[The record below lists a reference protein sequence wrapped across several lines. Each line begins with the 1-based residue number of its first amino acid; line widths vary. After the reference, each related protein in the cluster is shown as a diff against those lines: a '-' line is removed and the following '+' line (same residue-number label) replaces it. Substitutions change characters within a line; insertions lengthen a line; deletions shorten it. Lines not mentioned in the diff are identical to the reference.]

1 MKEPKIILI
10 SEILNSKDANNKDQG
25 LRIFGL
31 ISESLKSGN
40 QVIVDF
46 QDLDLILASF
56 LNPIISKLYNN
67 FDEDTAKEVII
78 NFQGFTYDIDKQLV
92 EKVEKRILQ
101 RKQSE
106 ASSELKSTY
115 NEVLDNEKL

>member
-10 SEILNSKDANNKDQG
+10 SKILNSKDANNKDQG
-25 LRIFGL
+25 LQVFGL
-31 ISESLKSGN
+31 ISDYLKSGS

-67 FDEDTAKEVII
+67 FDEETAKDVIS
-78 NFQGFTYDIDKQLV
+78 NFQNLSNVDRKLV
-92 EKVEKRILQ
+92 EKVEKTILK
-101 RKQSE
+101 RKQAKTSL
-106 ASSELKSTY
+106 ELKSTY
-115 NEVLDNEKL
+115 DEILDNEK